1 MLGRPTRKC
10 KTAADLEHPQH
21 FAQGDLRTRRED
33 VAELAEHDVE
43 GCIRISERFSVAFGK
58 VDGHAREVGIVACT
72 LEQDRR

>member
-1 MLGRPTRKC
+1 
-10 KTAADLEHPQH
+10 
-21 FAQGDLRTRRED
+21 LRTRRED

-43 GCIRISERFSVAFGK
+43 GRIRISERFSVAFGK